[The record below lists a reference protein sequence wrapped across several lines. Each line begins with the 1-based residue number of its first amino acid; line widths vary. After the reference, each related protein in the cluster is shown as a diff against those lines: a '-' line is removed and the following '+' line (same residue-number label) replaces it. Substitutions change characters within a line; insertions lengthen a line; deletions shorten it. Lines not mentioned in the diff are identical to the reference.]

1 MSDLPKRVVDKM
13 MEQDPFSA
21 WMGMELIEIG
31 KGHCTLQMTVR
42 KEMLNG
48 FAKAHGAITYA
59 LADSCLAFAANSYGE
74 QALSIE
80 TSISHTRGVM
90 ENDRLEA
97 RATQIDRG
105 GRLARYRVEVKRLGD
120 GLVVASFHG
129 TVYNS
134 GKSWFE

>member
-59 LADSCLAFAANSYGE
+59 LLPGFCCQQLRR
-74 QALSIE
+74 
-80 TSISHTRGVM
+80 TSP
-90 ENDRLEA
+90 
-97 RATQIDRG
+97 
-105 GRLARYRVEVKRLGD
+105 
-120 GLVVASFHG
+120 FH
-129 TVYNS
+129 
-134 GKSWFE
+134 